1 MEFEGPS
8 EATGH
13 NKVVQLSCALMFGK
27 FMVEV
32 GGNAPS

>member
-8 EATGH
+8 GATGH
-13 NKVVQLSCALMFGK
+13 KLVQLSCALMFGK